1 MAKQSN
7 EDAVDRAVRD
17 LQQLLDKSQHL
28 DTATVRAIADQFR
41 ADAALARTMRQHR
54 HVYDAISEYFE
65 HAADYRDKENDTTG
79 SPIGDAVRALVQNL
93 DDDES
98 SRKS

>member
-1 MAKQSN
+1 MPKQDN

-17 LQQLLDKSQHL
+17 LQQFLDKAQGL

-41 ADAALARTMRQHR
+41 ADAALARTMRHHR
-54 HVYDAISEYFE
+54 HVYDAISGYFE
-65 HAADYRDKENDTTG
+65 HAAAFWDKDDDQHGN
-79 SPIGDAVRALVQNL
+79 PIGDAVRALVENL

-98 SRKS
+98 

>member
-1 MAKQSN
+1 MPKQDN

-17 LQQLLDKSQHL
+17 LQQFLDKAQGL

-41 ADAALARTMRQHR
+41 ADAALARTMRHHR
-54 HVYDAISEYFE
+54 HVYDAISGYFE
-65 HAADYRDKENDTTG
+65 HAAAFRDNDDDQHG
-79 SPIGDAVRALVQNL
+79 NPIGDAVRALVENL

-98 SRKS
+98 